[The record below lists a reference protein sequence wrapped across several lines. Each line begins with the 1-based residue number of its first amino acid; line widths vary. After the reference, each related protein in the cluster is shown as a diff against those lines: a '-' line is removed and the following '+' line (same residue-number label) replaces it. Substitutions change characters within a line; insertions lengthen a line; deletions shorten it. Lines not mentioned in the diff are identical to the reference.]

1 MDRIIVATHVR
12 GADNYIKVDT
22 FPATIGRALD
32 NDIILSDLS
41 VSPHHLKI
49 DKTEKGDIEVT
60 NISTENGTTLN
71 KERMAEGQGS
81 LIHCPSTLWLGH
93 SKIRLL
99 SPDMAVEPTK
109 LWACTGIFCLL
120 TKKTWA
126 FSLTFILLILF
137 TLDHYLGTPIDKPI
151 SYFVNE
157 SFTSVLYLI
166 GFFLIIAGISRLA
179 THRWDLIPAL
189 SIATLFFLIPKAFD
203 YSSELINYYFS
214 TTTFSDVSLY
224 LLDFLLLP
232 VLLVVFMTRIAHSPL
247 GASIGVSLLVS
258 SPFIAL
264 KAKEL
269 ADDLTRPD
277 FSQLPSYNKTL
288 SAFDIRKEKSIST
301 SSFLEEAE
309 QFLAKQMEIELE
321 KAQREQQEEN

>member
-1 MDRIIVATHVR
+1 MESIIVATHVR
-12 GADNYIKVDT
+12 GTDHYIKVNQ

-49 DKTEKGDIEVT
+49 DKTENGDIEVT
-60 NISTENGTTLN
+60 NISNENGTTLN
-71 KERMAEGQGS
+71 KEDMAEGQGN
-81 LIHCPSTLWLGH
+81 LISCPSTLWLGH

-99 SPDMAVEPTK
+99 SPDMPVEPTK
-109 LWACTGIFCLL
+109 LWACSGIFCLL
-120 TKKTWA
+120 TKKLWA
-126 FSLTFILLILF
+126 FTLTFILLGLF
-137 TLDHYLGTPIDKPI
+137 TLDHYLGTPVDKPI
-151 SYFVNE
+151 SYFINE

-179 THRWDLIPAL
+179 THRWDLVPAL
-189 SIATLFFLIPKAFD
+189 SIATLFFLVPKLFS

-214 TTTFSDVSLY
+214 STTFSTISMY
-224 LLDFLLLP
+224 LLDFFLLP
-232 VLLVVFMTRIAHSPL
+232 VLLVLFMTRIAHSPL
-247 GASIGVSLLVS
+247 WPSIGVSLLVS

-269 ADDLTRPD
+269 ADDFTRPD

-288 SAFDIRKEKSIST
+288 SSFDIRKEKSIST
-301 SSFLEEAE
+301 IDFLDQADTYLAE
-309 QFLAKQMEIELE
+309 QIAIELE
-321 KAQREQQEEN
+321 KANKEQLEEN

>member
-12 GADNYIKVDT
+12 GADHYTKVDQ

-49 DKTEKGDIEVT
+49 DKTENGDIEVT
-60 NISTENGTTLN
+60 NISDENGTTLN
-71 KERMAEGQGS
+71 KEEMAEGQGN
-81 LIHCPSTLWLGH
+81 LISCPSTLWLGH

-99 SPDMAVEPTK
+99 SPDMPVEPTK
-109 LWACTGIFCLL
+109 LWACSGIFCLL
-120 TKKTWA
+120 TKKLWA
-126 FSLTFILLILF
+126 FTLTFILLGLF
-137 TLDHYLGTPIDKPI
+137 TLDHYLGTPVEKPL
-151 SYFVNE
+151 SYFINE

-179 THRWDLIPAL
+179 THRWDLVPAL
-189 SIATLFFLIPKAFD
+189 SIATLFFLVPKLFS

-214 TTTFSDVSLY
+214 STTFSDVSLY
-224 LLDFLLLP
+224 LLDFFLLP
-232 VLLVVFMTRIAHSPL
+232 VLLVLFMTRIAHSPL
-247 GASIGVSLLVS
+247 WPSIGVSLLVS
-258 SPFIAL
+258 SPFIAI

-269 ADDLTRPD
+269 ADDFTRPD

-288 SAFDIRKEKSIST
+288 SSLDIRQEKSIST
-301 SSFLEEAE
+301 IDFLEQADTYLAE
-309 QFLAKQMEIELE
+309 QMEIELE
-321 KAQREQQEEN
+321 KANKEQLEEN

>member
-12 GADNYIKVDT
+12 GSEHYNKVDQ

-49 DKTEKGDIEVT
+49 DKTERGDIEVT
-60 NISTENGTTLN
+60 NISSENGTSLN
-71 KERMAEGQGS
+71 KEDMAEGQGS
-81 LIHCPSTLWLGH
+81 LISCPSTLWLGH

-99 SPDMAVEPTK
+99 SPDMPVEPTK
-109 LWACTGIFCLL
+109 LWACTSIFCLL
-120 TKKTWA
+120 TKKLWA
-126 FSLTFILLILF
+126 FTLTFILLGLF
-137 TLDHYLGTPIDKPI
+137 TLDHYLGTPVDKSI
-151 SYFVNE
+151 SYFINE

-189 SIATLFFLIPKAFD
+189 SIATLFFLIPKLFS
-203 YSSELINYYFS
+203 YSSELINYFFS
-214 TTTFSDVSLY
+214 TITFSNISLY

-232 VLLVVFMTRIAHSPL
+232 VLLVLFMTRIAHSPL
-247 GASIGVSLLVS
+247 GPSIGVSLLVS

-269 ADDLTRPD
+269 ADDFTRPD

-288 SAFDIRKEKSIST
+288 SSFDIRKDKSIST
-301 SSFLEEAE
+301 ITFLEEAE
-309 QFLAKQMEIELE
+309 QFLAEQMEIELE
-321 KAQREQQEEN
+321 KANQEQLEEN